1 MRVATWNVNSIR
13 TRVDRVTDWLAR
25 ADVDVLAMQETKC
38 TDAQFPSMP
47 FAALGYE
54 VAHIGLNQWNGVAI
68 ASRIGLDDVEI
79 GFPGQPL
86 WDGLAEARAIGATC
100 GGGVR
105 LWSLY
110 IPNGRTLA
118 DKHYTYKLEWLE
130 ALRVSSAVWPG
141 PVALMGD
148 WNIAPTDEDV
158 WDPAFF
164 EGATHVSEPERA
176 AFRASTT
183 PGSPTW
189 CGRTPPRA
197 PPACTPTGTTR
208 SCASRRSRHADR
220 LHPGLA
226 GVRRPRHACR
236 DRPRGAQ
243 RQAAQRSRARAGRTD
258 MTEGLSAPPL
268 PPRLLLLLTVVTGVV
283 DAFSYLALGH
293 VLVANMTGN
302 VVFSGFALAG
312 APGFVWWALLLAVAP
327 F

>member
-68 ASRIGLDDVEI
+68 ASRIGLDDIEI

-100 GGGVR
+100 GGGR
-105 LWSLY
+105 LGGLY
-110 IPNGRTLA
+110 IPNGRTLT
-118 DKHYTYKLEWLE
+118 DQHYTYQLEWLE
-130 ALRVSSAVWPG
+130 ALRVSSAMWPG

-176 AFRASTT
+176 AFRAFNDAGFADVVRPYT
-183 PGSPTW
+183 PGPGVYTYWDYTQLRFPKKQGMRIDFILGSPEF
-189 CGRTPPRA
+189 
-197 PPACTPTGTTR
+197 
-208 SCASRRSRHADR
+208 ASRVTHAEI
-220 LHPGLA
+220 
-226 GVRRPRHACR
+226 VREERKGKQPSDHA
-236 DRPRGAQ
+236 P
-243 RQAAQRSRARAGRTD
+243 
-258 MTEGLSAPPL
+258 
-268 PPRLLLLLTVVTGVV
+268 
-283 DAFSYLALGH
+283 
-293 VLVANMTGN
+293 VLVELT
-302 VVFSGFALAG
+302 
-312 APGFVWWALLLAVAP
+312 
-327 F
+327 